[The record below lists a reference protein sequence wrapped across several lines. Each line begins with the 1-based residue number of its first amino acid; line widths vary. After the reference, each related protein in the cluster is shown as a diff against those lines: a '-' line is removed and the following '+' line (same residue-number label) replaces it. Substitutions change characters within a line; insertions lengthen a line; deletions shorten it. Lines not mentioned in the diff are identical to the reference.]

1 MPAKPT
7 GNPHNGRVTQRGA
20 ILIILLV
27 LIVVGIAAILV
38 NSLTST
44 GAKNARQQNTAAAL
58 AQAKAALIGYAISY
72 GDTHS
77 NQVPGYLP
85 CPDTDGDNGL
95 QSEGV
100 GEYSTSSCNSSP
112 STNQDVSVIGR
123 LPWKTLDLSTFRDGD
138 GECLWYAVSGTYKNN
153 PPTGLMNWDTN
164 GQFLAYASDG
174 TLLTTDSN
182 NQVVA
187 VIFAPGA
194 PLNTQN
200 RTPDGSAPI
209 CGGNYTVA
217 NYLDSGTVNSVNFNN
232 ADIASGKFIQGA
244 SGGNINDQMVFITR
258 RDIWNAV
265 QKRSDFQS
273 TDPNINPLIKMTRQV
288 ALCLANYGNNNSP
301 WDNDS
306 LPRPALMSLS
316 DYSDN
321 TQYADTNFIPPYA
334 GRVPYKVYYS
344 DQASSNNISFPYY
357 LLQSNGANCPN
368 PANWAA
374 VYPWWNNWKDQL
386 FYEVSKEFKPSGSTH
401 QSCGYC
407 VKINNL
413 NVYAAVVIF
422 AGPRLPY
429 QTRAAKNDISQYLES
444 INSSPFNGAQ
454 GYENYVTGTASP
466 TFNDV
471 LYCIDQNLNV
481 APC

>member
-209 CGGNYTVA
+209 CG
-217 NYLDSGTVNSVNFNN
+217 
-232 ADIASGKFIQGA
+232 
-244 SGGNINDQMVFITR
+244 
-258 RDIWNAV
+258 
-265 QKRSDFQS
+265 
-273 TDPNINPLIKMTRQV
+273 
-288 ALCLANYGNNNSP
+288 
-301 WDNDS
+301 
-306 LPRPALMSLS
+306 
-316 DYSDN
+316 
-321 TQYADTNFIPPYA
+321 
-334 GRVPYKVYYS
+334 
-344 DQASSNNISFPYY
+344 
-357 LLQSNGANCPN
+357 
-368 PANWAA
+368 
-374 VYPWWNNWKDQL
+374 
-386 FYEVSKEFKPSGSTH
+386 
-401 QSCGYC
+401 
-407 VKINNL
+407 
-413 NVYAAVVIF
+413 
-422 AGPRLPY
+422 
-429 QTRAAKNDISQYLES
+429 
-444 INSSPFNGAQ
+444 
-454 GYENYVTGTASP
+454 
-466 TFNDV
+466 
-471 LYCIDQNLNV
+471 
-481 APC
+481 